1 MAGTVPDSVLGLAI
15 FVDTLGGLAIQL
27 IDLVDIM
34 LLSAT
39 CVLSS
44 IVNFTR
50 HLDYTMNWKYIMIE
64 RYRESQDASKLALE
78 FVGTTSC
85 GWRMAVDY
93 LLLYFYDVESLIV
106 ASWTAA
112 LLIDS
117 YDTKL
122 RPETK
127 ETFFIATRI
136 SAPVLPAI
144 VVGIYCSVI
153 SLAVGSAMVLAIL
166 YKYLSITRRLSGS
179 AAATTTQTPRSSVA
193 SKKHKSLT
201 HAGLS
206 LAIRFALIIMI
217 LIIFEASVITMQM
230 VGYYTT
236 LRHRGKPKAPD
247 FTTHTARV
255 QLGVGIPA
263 LMPSILL
270 AFIFGTT
277 QIFRDQCKRMIRACF
292 VRHDPRKDACND
304 VECIVMEPP
313 KPKEAMQSQCSK
325 TIANLKGLPELD
337 FPKPNEAMQSQCSKT
352 IEFLKDSPG
361 AEPPKPNEAMQ
372 MQCSKTIAFLRGEEP
387 PVQPPKA
394 TETTQSQC
402 SKPITFLRGE
412 PPPIEPPK
420 RIEDM
425 QQQLSKTIAFLRG
438 EPTCE
443 NEQPSKSTEAQEA
456 KTVELLK
463 PNESRPVTAVRLSKV
478 SPVVIDVPPNASRS
492 SERRSSRVV
501 SFSEAS
507 PDLPRP
513 SNKLSDCHSHN
524 FQSGLCKEGRQSEQ
538 LRRDT
543 LHHIE
548 NTISKPPS
556 SLGFPPRKSSLA
568 SERSLGSTPG
578 YKGSHDQGYAHF
590 RNAPASPSPLT
601 PASYRTFASDA
612 HTLTSTSPT
621 TETFDYYSQAPRTPS
636 GLRPAY
642 TSNRPASMHWSQAPV
657 ERPQDSPS
665 LSPTQQQSPRPRPRP
680 QGTSNPFLAPFAQI
694 SGAESPSTPA
704 TQRQPSRPR
713 SRPQSTSNPFLA
725 PFAQI
730 SGPSTPPTQQ
740 QPPRPRSRPQQSTTN
755 PFLAPFAQISAAAGH
770 EGWPSMP
777 TRAPQP
783 AVSPAGQRES
793 WHERRST
800 EPSWPLRD

>member
-15 FVDTLGGLAIQL
+15 FVDTLGGLAIVIGL
-27 IDLVDIM
+27 LFTLMLWTRGERFSHIM

-117 YDTKL
+117 YDIKL
-122 RPETK
+122 KSETK

-144 VVGIYCSVI
+144 VVGIYCSDAVENNLPAYLVLTNIIRVI

-166 YKYLSITRRLSGS
+166 YKYISIARRLSGS
-179 AAATTTQTPRSSVA
+179 AAATPTQTSRSSVA
-193 SKKHKSLT
+193 SKKHKSFT
-201 HAGLS
+201 HAGSS

-277 QIFRDQCKRMIRACF
+277 QIFRDQYKRMIRACF
-292 VRHDPRKDACND
+292 VRHDPRKDAYND

-325 TIANLKGLPELD
+325 TIANLKGLPGLD
-337 FPKPNEAMQSQCSKT
+337 FPKPNEAMQSHCSKT

-372 MQCSKTIAFLRGEEP
+372 MRCSKTIALLRGEEP

-402 SKPITFLRGE
+402 SKPIAFLKGE
-412 PPPIEPPK
+412 PPPIEAPK
-420 RIEDM
+420 RTEDM
-425 QQQLSKTIAFLRG
+425 QQQLSETIAFLRG
-438 EPTCE
+438 EPAGE
-443 NEQPSKSTEAQEA
+443 NEQPSKSTEVQEA

-478 SPVVIDVPPNASRS
+478 SPVVIDVPPNARRS

-501 SFSEAS
+501 SFSESS

-513 SNKLSDCHSHN
+513 SHKLSDCHSHD

-636 GLRPAY
+636 GPRPAY
-642 TSNRPASMHWSQAPV
+642 TSNRPASIHWSQAPV

-704 TQRQPSRPR
+704 THNSRRVPVLGR
-713 SRPQSTSNPFLA
+713 S
-725 PFAQI
+725 
-730 SGPSTPPTQQ
+730 
-740 QPPRPRSRPQQSTTN
+740 
-755 PFLAPFAQISAAAGH
+755 
-770 EGWPSMP
+770 
-777 TRAPQP
+777 RAPQTRSSRRLRRFRRLRVTKGGLRCRRVRP
-783 AVSPAGQRES
+783 SLLSVRLVRES
-793 WHERRST
+793 RGMRAGRRS
-800 EPSWPLRD
+800 LRGRCVTRW